1 MTFFRFFEDVLAF
14 GGSDEEQLST
24 DGIKEQM
31 TKCHDALQ
39 GLYEA
44 LTVAKTYSKWE
55 QTDEHK

>member
-1 MTFFRFFEDVLAF
+1 MTFSRYFEDVLAF
-14 GGSDEEQLST
+14 GSSDEESLSA
-24 DGIKEQM
+24 DGVKEQM